1 MPHSFKIKE
10 KNPTK
15 LIVYTKATLTIMS
28 PILLCWHMTSEVDSG
43 AMAVKVET
51 SCQYSHTVCFHATD
65 GSREAV

>member
-28 PILLCWHMTSEVDSG
+28 PILLCWHMTSEVDIG

-51 SCQYSHTVCFHATD
+51 YSLTFCCHATD